1 MPTHELQYAILKGL
15 MPDWKHVRLRG
26 QGDYVNHRSLYVLV
40 VVLTL
45 FMGLTLL
52 QRWTS
57 MRRQISVYSRWVISF
72 VIPTRRKTAETTPI
86 VMIFRI
92 QCWWWRCLK
101 RKDDKDDNKEENNR
115 NDGYKNDDNNLMT
128 GNLFGQMEFHRIT
141 CKNVRFIQSCKE
153 KDVMNNKN
161 TDKKN
166 QRRYFWK
173 I

>member
-1 MPTHELQYAILKGL
+1 MAFYANTRARVRHLERSHARLKT
-15 MPDWKHVRLRG
+15 RSLRG

-57 MRRQISVYSRWVISF
+57 MRRQISVYSRWIISF

-86 VMIFRI
+86 VVIFRI

-128 GNLFGQMEFHRIT
+128 GNLFSQICELH
-141 CKNVRFIQSCKE
+141 QACKE

-161 TDKKN
+161 ADKKN